1 MRRCGG
7 GDSGGGSRV
16 LGAAGCGRG
25 SACSPDGRGERG
37 ARGPGRGTVR
47 TERRLPLSGSQGH
60 PGCASCWCSRNL
72 HRRHPGQSGSGEGPS
87 RRLSPKPVEMGAPP
101 APTHRANLQ
110 SDPREAKAPA
120 WSPLVA
126 SLLTSRPSGSLTPPP
141 PLGLP
146 PGAQLHTPRLQSQ
159 AGWTLCGNL
168 TQKPVPKGNAF
179 SKEEAPGSS
188 PPSPREG
195 FFFFFFFEGGVKEG

>member
-60 PGCASCWCSRNL
+60 PGLNPSY
-72 HRRHPGQSGSGEGPS
+72 QGEDRQEYSAKQPM
-87 RRLSPKPVEMGAPP
+87 LDIFQAPIKW
-101 APTHRANLQ
+101 
-110 SDPREAKAPA
+110 E
-120 WSPLVA
+120 V
-126 SLLTSRPSGSLTPPP
+126 
-141 PLGLP
+141 
-146 PGAQLHTPRLQSQ
+146 
-159 AGWTLCGNL
+159 
-168 TQKPVPKGNAF
+168 F
-179 SKEEAPGSS
+179 
-188 PPSPREG
+188 
-195 FFFFFFFEGGVKEG
+195 

>member
-1 MRRCGG
+1 MRRSGG
-7 GDSGGGSRV
+7 SDSGSGSRV

-37 ARGPGRGTVR
+37 ARGPGRGAVR
-47 TERRLPLSGSQGH
+47 TERRLLLSGSWGH

-110 SDPREAKAPA
+110 SDPREAKDPA
-120 WSPLVA
+120 WPPLVA
-126 SLLTSRPSGSLTPPP
+126 SLLTSRSSVSLTHLHLLGFHPALSCT
-141 PLGLP
+141 PLLCD
-146 PGAQLHTPRLQSQ
+146 RRR
-159 AGWTLCGNL
+159 AGPFAGT
-168 TQKPVPKGNAF
+168 
-179 SKEEAPGSS
+179 
-188 PPSPREG
+188 
-195 FFFFFFFEGGVKEG
+195 